1 MSRKIGYRRVSSED
15 QNLDRQDLG
24 FCDRV
29 FEEKLSGG
37 TRKRPELEKLLEF
50 IWKGDEVH
58 VWSIDR
64 LARSMSDLLD
74 IIKQIHEA
82 GASVHFISEN
92 LTFSGDA
99 DKDDPIAT
107 LQMHLLGSFA
117 QFERSIIRRRQKEG
131 IAKAKIAGKY
141 KGRGPA
147 VSRDD
152 VQRRLELG
160 LPVSQI
166 AREMSISRTT
176 VYNIAGELGY
186 QTRPAGPR
194 LEYEV
199 SHVIEAVRDAYAGN
213 EEAMSRF
220 LSSPHNLLGGRTP
233 LETAQSGS
241 AGAEAVI
248 NLLRRAQSGSAV

>member
-29 FEEKLSGG
+29 FEEKLSAG
-37 TRKRPELEKLLEF
+37 TRKRPELEKMLDF
-50 IWKGDEVH
+50 VWQGDEVH

-82 GASVHFISEN
+82 GASIHFISEN
-92 LTFSGDA
+92 LVFSGDA
-99 DKDDPIAT
+99 DQDDPIAT

-117 QFERSIIRRRQKEG
+117 QFERSIIRKRQREG
-131 IAKAKIAGKY
+131 IAKAKVAGKY

-147 VSRDD
+147 ISRDD
-152 VQRRLELG
+152 VKRRLEMG

-166 AREMSISRTT
+166 AREVGISRTS
-176 VYNIAGELGY
+176 VYKISSELGY
-186 QTRPAGPR
+186 TTSPAGPR
-194 LEYEV
+194 L
-199 SHVIEAVRDAYAGN
+199 D
-213 EEAMSRF
+213 
-220 LSSPHNLLGGRTP
+220 TP
-233 LETAQSGS
+233 
-241 AGAEAVI
+241 V
-248 NLLRRAQSGSAV
+248 

>member
-29 FEEKLSGG
+29 FEEKISGG

-50 IWKGDEVH
+50 VWKGDEVH

-82 GASVHFISEN
+82 GASIHFISEN
-92 LTFSGDA
+92 LVFSGDA

-117 QFERSIIRRRQKEG
+117 QFERSIIRKRQREG
-131 IAKAKIAGKY
+131 IAKAKVAGKY
-141 KGRGPA
+141 KGRGPS
-147 VSRDD
+147 VNRED
-152 VQRRLELG
+152 VQRRLEME

-166 AREMSISRTT
+166 AREMGISRTT

-186 QTRPAGPR
+186 QTRPVGPR
-194 LEYEV
+194 KEV
-199 SHVIEAVRDAYAGN
+199 PQAC
-213 EEAMSRF
+213 
-220 LSSPHNLLGGRTP
+220 T
-233 LETAQSGS
+233 
-241 AGAEAVI
+241 
-248 NLLRRAQSGSAV
+248 

>member
-29 FEEKLSGG
+29 FEEKISAG

-50 IWKGDEVH
+50 VWKGDEVH

-74 IIKQIHEA
+74 IIKQIHQA
-82 GASVHFISEN
+82 GASIHFISEN
-92 LTFSGDA
+92 LTFSGDV

-117 QFERSIIRRRQKEG
+117 QFERSIIRKRQREG
-131 IAKAKIAGKY
+131 IAKAKVAGKY
-141 KGRGPA
+141 KGRGPS
-147 VSRDD
+147 VNRED
-152 VQRRLELG
+152 VQRRLEME

-166 AREMSISRTT
+166 AREMGVSRTT
-176 VYNIAGELGY
+176 VYNIASELGY
-186 QTRPAGPR
+186 QTRPAGTR
-194 LEYEV
+194 KEV
-199 SHVIEAVRDAYAGN
+199 PQAC
-213 EEAMSRF
+213 
-220 LSSPHNLLGGRTP
+220 T
-233 LETAQSGS
+233 
-241 AGAEAVI
+241 
-248 NLLRRAQSGSAV
+248 